1 MTERANMAEQN
12 VEVYHLVGGRLSLD
26 FCNTAGDRGTE
37 DPQEWLWSYAAF
49 VNWSQHAGLLTGEEA
64 ERLRRTAA
72 DRPAEAAAT
81 VERAIDL
88 REAIYR
94 ILSAVAGDRS
104 PDAGDLDRLNV
115 SLAEAMPHLRVVQTA
130 DGFGWAWDGASDALD
145 RMLWP
150 IVWSAAELLH
160 TAELAHVRE
169 CANDHCSWLFL
180 DLSRNH
186 SRRWCDMRNCGN
198 LVKARRHYARQTA
211 SRK

>member
-49 VNWSQHAGLLTGEEA
+49 VNWSQHAGLLTSEEA
-64 ERLRRTAA
+64 ERLRRMAA

-81 VERAIDL
+81 VEQAIDL

>member
-1 MTERANMAEQN
+1 MTEQN
-12 VEVYHLVGGRLSLD
+12 TEVYSLVGGRLCLD
-26 FCNTAGDRGTE
+26 FSNTAGDRGTE

-49 VNWSQHAGLLTGEEA
+49 VNWSQYAGLLTGEAA
-64 ERLRRTAA
+64 EDLRRTAA

-81 VERAIDL
+81 LERAISL

-94 ILSAVAGDRS
+94 IFSAVAGERP
-104 PDAGDLDRLNV
+104 PDAGDLDRLNS
-115 SLAEAMPHLRVVQTA
+115 SLAEAMPHLRVIQTA
-130 DGFGWAWDGASDALD
+130 DGFGWGWGSEANALD

-150 IVWSAAELLH
+150 IVRSAAELLN
-160 TAELAHVRE
+160 ADELARVRE

-198 LVKARRHYARQTA
+198 LVKARRHYARQVA

>member
-1 MTERANMAEQN
+1 MTDQN
-12 VEVYHLVGGRLSLD
+12 VEAYHLIGGRLCLD
-26 FCNTAGDRGTE
+26 FSNTAGDRGTAE
-37 DPQEWLWSYAAF
+37 PEEWLWSYAAF
-49 VNWSQHAGLLTGEEA
+49 VNWSQYAGVLTGEHA
-64 ERLRRTAA
+64 ERLRRAAA
-72 DRPAEAAAT
+72 DHPAEAAAT
-81 VERAIDL
+81 LERAISI

-94 ILSAVAGDRS
+94 ILSAVAADRP
-104 PDAGDLDRLNV
+104 PDTGDLDRLNA

-150 IVWSAAELLH
+150 IMWSVVELLKSD
-160 TAELAHVRE
+160 ELTHVRE

-198 LVKARRHYARQTA
+198 LVKARRHYARHSA

>member
-1 MTERANMAEQN
+1 MMDENTEA
-12 VEVYHLVGGRLSLD
+12 YHLIGGRVCLD
-26 FCNTAGDRGTE
+26 FSNTAGDRGTA
-37 DPQEWLWSYAAF
+37 DQQEWLWSYTAF
-49 VNWSQHAGLLTGEEA
+49 VNWSQYAGLLTGEQA

-72 DRPAEAAAT
+72 ERPTDAAAT
-81 VERAIDL
+81 LERAISI
-88 REAIYR
+88 REVIYR
-94 ILSAVAGDRS
+94 ILSAVAGSRS

-130 DGFGWAWDGASDALD
+130 DSFGWDWDGAADALD

-150 IVWSAAELLH
+150 IIWSTVELLKSD
-160 TAELAHVRE
+160 ELAHVRE

-211 SRK
+211 GRK